1 VDDTRNVTKTGQQ
14 DVDEEVSAAAA
25 LEEDTNRW
33 EDDGKENLAD
43 VASGERHVGGVV
55 FGEFGSGGK

>member
-43 VASGERHVGGVV
+43 VDT
-55 FGEFGSGGK
+55 